1 MFRNRLK
8 RDYVKHRDSISETG
22 QGLIDEGRESEFA
35 PDSKLANIWGTY
47 LIFVVAHDTDKYL
60 EQINKVFPWYKRL
73 HALMGTS
80 PIVDTSAIANS
91 TTDIDLTVL
100 QSANGASTKA
110 KATKS
115 KNYVRDII
123 FTVNNY

>member
-8 RDYVKHRDSISETG
+8 RDYVKHHNSISETG
-22 QGLIDEGRESEFA
+22 QGLIDEGRKSEFA

-73 HALMGTS
+73 HALMDTS

-100 QSANGASTKA
+100 QSANGALTKA